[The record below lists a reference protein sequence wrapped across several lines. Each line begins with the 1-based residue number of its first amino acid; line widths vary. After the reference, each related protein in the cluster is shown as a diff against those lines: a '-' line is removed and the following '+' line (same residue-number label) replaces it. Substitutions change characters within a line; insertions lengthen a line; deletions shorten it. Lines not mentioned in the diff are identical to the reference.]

1 MKKVLLSIFTV
12 LLSITL
18 SAQISIT
25 SDDIVGAGAIV
36 LEATDTLPSASITP
50 GPAGPDQTW
59 DFSALSVDYVD
70 TMWFA
75 NPDWTPYYE
84 HFPTANL
91 AAMRVFD
98 NELDSAEMYIYFE
111 KNEAEF
117 AIVGMALEMEQIGFV
132 ILPFTPKETIA
143 EFPVDYLNSS
153 TSDFEQFIEMENP
166 LSPGDSVRIKIST
179 NKSVEV
185 DAWGNITIPLG
196 TFNSL
201 RISETRIQID
211 SIWVQL
217 FGSWMFFEEIIDTTY
232 NYSWWT
238 DDDAAGFVLAT
249 LNYEQDTKVVTE
261 ATFLKASPYSNIK
274 ENQNK
279 VSVNVYPNPV
289 SSNINFSFEDKTE
302 GVIEIFDFTGRNI
315 EEIQLNGVREII
327 INMSKYPAGIYLY
340 SIIGEKGNI
349 ILSGKICKD

>member
-25 SDDIVGAGAIV
+25 SDDIVGAGKVV
-36 LEATDTLPSASITP
+36 LEAIDTLPSPSITP

-84 HFPTANL
+84 HFPAANL
-91 AAMRVFD
+91 AAMRIFD

-111 KNEAEF
+111 KNEDEF

-132 ILPFTPKETIA
+132 ILPCIPKEIIA
-143 EFPVDYLNSS
+143 EFPVEYLNSS
-153 TSDFEQFIEMENP
+153 TNDFEQLIQIENP

-179 NKSVEV
+179 NKSVDV
-185 DAWGNITIPLG
+185 DAWGSITIPLG

-217 FGSWMFFEEIIDTTY
+217 FGSWMFYEEIIDTTN

-261 ATFLKASPYSNIK
+261 ATFLKESPYNNIE
-274 ENQNK
+274 ENQNN
-279 VSVNVYPNPV
+279 VFVNVYPNPV
-289 SSNINFSFEDKTE
+289 SSNINFSFKDNTE

-315 EEIQLNGVREII
+315 KEIQLNNVHEVI

-340 SIIGEKGNI
+340 SIIGKNGKI
-349 ILSGKICKD
+349 IHSGKICKE

>member
-1 MKKVLLSIFTV
+1 MKKILLSIFTV

-84 HFPTANL
+84 HFPASNL
-91 AAMRVFD
+91 AALRIFD
-98 NELDSAEMYIYFE
+98 SALDSADMYFYFE
-111 KNEAEF
+111 KNEDEF
-117 AIVGMALEMEQIGFV
+117 AMVGIVSEIEQLGLV
-132 ILPFTPKETIA
+132 IMPCIPKETIA

-153 TSDFEQFIEMENP
+153 TEDFVLLIEIE
-166 LSPGDSVRIKIST
+166 SPTPPTDSIRIKMSIT
-179 NKSVEV
+179 KSLEV
-185 DAWGNITIPLG
+185 DAWGDITIPLG

-201 RISETRIQID
+201 RISETRIEID
-211 SIWVQL
+211 SIWIQL
-217 FGSWMFFEEIIDTTY
+217 SGSWMFVEETIDTMY
-232 NYSWWT
+232 SYSWWT
-238 DDDAAGFVLAT
+238 DDDAAGFILAT
-249 LNYEQDTKVVTE
+249 LSYEPDTKTVTE
-261 ATFLKASPYSNIK
+261 ATFLKASPYYSIE

-279 VSVNVYPNPV
+279 VFVNVYPNPV
-289 SSNINFSFEDKTE
+289 SSNIKFSFKDKTE
-302 GVIEIFDFTGRNI
+302 GFIEIFDFTGRNI
-315 EEIQLNGVREII
+315 KEIQLNNVHEVI
-327 INMSKYPAGIYLY
+327 INMSEYPAGIYLY
-340 SIIGEKGNI
+340 SIIGENGNI
-349 ILSGKICKD
+349 IHSGKICKD